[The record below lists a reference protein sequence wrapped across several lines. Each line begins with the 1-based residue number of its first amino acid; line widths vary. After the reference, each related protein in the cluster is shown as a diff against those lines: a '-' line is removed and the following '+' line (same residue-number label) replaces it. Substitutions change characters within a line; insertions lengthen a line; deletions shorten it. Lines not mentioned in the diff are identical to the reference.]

1 MKESSGKYTRRG
13 FLSSALAGLVSAGYL
28 GVAGR
33 KAFGQETAAGKKD
46 TTAAGAPK
54 KMLWRTLGRTG
65 IEMPII
71 GMGVMNSDNPAV
83 VRASY
88 ELGIRHFDTAAYY
101 MGGRNEEMV
110 GNVIKELGVRDKTVI
125 GTKIFHPGFRNE
137 TKPAD
142 IRSRIPALC
151 EESLKRL
158 QMDYVDILYIH
169 NVQGRGVAND
179 ENIMA
184 AMVKLKEQG
193 RAKNIGLTTHARM
206 HEAIEEA
213 VEMGV
218 WDVVLTAMNFTL
230 IDYKELFDAIEKAAA
245 KGVGVIAMKTQAGS
259 QRGSLIDFG
268 DYYATPTIATTALKW
283 VLRNENI
290 TAAVPGYTTF
300 EHMKQD
306 FSVVYGLEYTPE
318 ELELIEDTDIKVGM
332 RFCRQCDVCRS
343 TCPRNVDIASLMRT
357 HMYAARYSNFYEA
370 RATLEG
376 IRQGEGLDACRRCG
390 ECSARCAHSVDIARN
405 IEELKQI
412 YV

>member
-13 FLSSALAGLVSAGYL
+13 FLSSAFAGLVSAGYL
-28 GVAGR
+28 GLAGR
-33 KAFGQETAAGKKD
+33 KAFAQEAAGKKD
-46 TTAAGAPK
+46 TTAADAPK
-54 KMLWRTLGRTG
+54 KMLHRTLGRTG

-142 IRSRIPALC
+142 IPSRIPTLC
-151 EESLKRL
+151 EDSLKRL
-158 QMDYVDILYIH
+158 QMDYVDILYVH
-169 NVQGRGVAND
+169 NVQGRGVAGD

-193 RAKNIGLTTHARM
+193 KARNIGMTTHARM
-206 HEAIEEA
+206 HEVIDEAI
-213 VEMGV
+213 EMGV
-218 WDVVLTAMNFTL
+218 WDVVLTAINFTL
-230 IDYKELFDAIEKAAA
+230 SDYTELFDAIEKAAA
-245 KGVGVIAMKTQAGS
+245 KGIGIIAMKTQAGS

-268 DYYATPTIATTALKW
+268 DYYATPTIATAALKW
-283 VLRNENI
+283 VLKNENI

-300 EHMKQD
+300 EHMRQD
-306 FSVVYGLEYTPE
+306 FSVVYGLEYTKE
-318 ELELIEDTDIKVGM
+318 ELKLLKDTNIKIGM
-332 RFCRQCDVCRS
+332 GFCRQCDVCRS
-343 TCPRNVDIASLMRT
+343 TCRRNVDIASLMRT
-357 HMYAARYSNFYEA
+357 HMYAARYANFYEA
-370 RATLEG
+370 RATLESIG
-376 IRQGEGLDACRRCG
+376 KGVGLDACGSCG
-390 ECSARCAHSVDIARN
+390 VCSAQCAHSVDIARN

-412 YV
+412 YA